1 MHLRRAEDDDR
12 LENMRIAD
20 QHNRRRREAAKALAD
35 RDAAVAEM
43 KETRITIR
51 ELENICACR
60 HAIESFTPTALGEGK
75 ANAGGPKDKQNRFEV
90 LGRLAGKI
98 IGRGSRT
105 RGTRRWSH
113 SMAPS
118 MGRFLQSGCNRC
130 WKTSVVINAFSKFVY
145 DETCR
150 VFHNTAALQVPGG

>member
-1 MHLRRAEDDDR
+1 MRRK
-12 LENMRIAD
+12 
-20 QHNRRRREAAKALAD
+20 REAAKALAD

-43 KETRITIR
+43 KETRITIQ

-75 ANAGGPKDKQNRFEV
+75 ANAGGPKDKKNRFEV
-90 LGRLAGKI
+90 LDRLAR
-98 IGRGSRT
+98 IGAGLSAGQKNDWPWFKDAWDT
-105 RGTRRWSH
+105 EMVAQHGATWGLVFAKWMQQVLEDECS
-113 SMAPS
+113 
-118 MGRFLQSGCNRC
+118 
-130 WKTSVVINAFSKFVY
+130 NAFSKFVY